1 MTPASQ
7 SGDFF
12 APYSELLVHS
22 TDAVGANV
30 LALVVDDVFRVITED
45 AGRLILAQDD
55 GLAIHEDL
63 DAVFFL
69 DAEGSSQLDGE
80 HDTTQLVNLSNNACR
95 LHSKMPPIRMG

>member
-1 MTPASQ
+1 MARMQ
-7 SGDFF
+7 SGQMFLPF
-12 APYSELLVHS
+12 
-22 TDAVGANV
+22 
-30 LALVVDDVFRVITED
+30 VVDDVFRVITED

-55 GLAIHEDL
+55 GLAIHENL

-80 HDTTQLVNLSNNACR
+80 HDTAQLVNFSNNTCR